1 MNLLS
6 LYQSVTLRKDTH
18 SEAEAMKLEVP
29 VNVKRWHG
37 LLEAEERGAAP
48 GVARRAAKVLNF
60 VLFELERRGFLTSRD
75 ERGWLQARDP
85 DPISFRAR
93 EALRQV
99 KTHHPKPTLPKLPT
113 LYDRVRQHSWRPT
126 TTKLEPTGELLFEIQ
141 RWGPVPASRWRDE
154 PGSLIEAH
162 VASIIA
168 AFEEG
173 RAKLRVCREEED
185 KQRRLRE
192 ARLAQAEAVRVAR
205 ERDATRW
212 AAFMGMVDKWTAA
225 ERARAF
231 LAAFEAAGRPNSLKL
246 EGVPLSEALNWVAQG
261 IARLDP
267 LAPDAPGDDGSKGS
281 RD

>member
-1 MNLLS
+1 
-6 LYQSVTLRKDTH
+6 
-18 SEAEAMKLEVP
+18 MKLEVP

-60 VLFELERRGFLTSRD
+60 VLFELERRGFSTSRD
-75 ERGWLQARDP
+75 ERGWLQARAP

-99 KTHHPKPTLPKLPT
+99 KMHHPKPTLPKRPT
-113 LYDRVRQHSWRPT
+113 IYDRLRQHSWRPT
-126 TTKLEPTGELLFEIQ
+126 TTKLEPTGELLFEIE

-168 AFEEG
+168 TFEEG

-185 KQRRLRE
+185 AQRRRE
-192 ARLAQAEAVRVAR
+192 EVRLARVEAVRVAR
-205 ERDATRW
+205 EREAARW

-231 LAAFEAAGRPNSLKL
+231 LAAFEAAGRPDSLKL
-246 EGVPLSEALNWVAQG
+246 DEAPLSEALIWAAQR
-261 IARLDP
+261 IAQLDP
-267 LAPDAPGDDGSKGS
+267 LTPDPLRNDDSEG
-281 RD
+281 